1 MKKGLS
7 MLLLI
12 VLITQALPMTA
23 LAAIGKVL
31 TKEELAA
38 AYTLTGLK
46 SDGTTIQPNAAY
58 HKGMR
63 PNATWNAMQISE
75 WLDDVLKTDLFNVE
89 DILSRASVAMARLK
103 EKNPDAYDR
112 LNGSGSIYKETFK
125 NLQQMYGE
133 AEGVREE
140 IRYAKDFL
148 EERANLVAQM
158 GNQLEAYGDGMFS
171 SERVRLSAK
180 IETATVELDKARTE
194 IAGRVEGWTESIQNW
209 TARLGLLSEGG
220 HGGTPG
226 WFDELYSYDEGPVQN
241 TARVVAVSAS
251 NTRMG
256 KLSSD
261 ASLLAANDTKSELY
275 VLSENEIS
283 IEIFAGS
290 SDNPQPVEGVEVTV
304 QDVRDPKAEPITRT
318 TDKRGRI
325 ILLSNL
331 FIADDYK
338 KIHLKVDVNAE
349 PLGYR
354 SFGIEECRIKMGGS
368 YKGMLAPLDD
378 RPYIYSASFHGYD
391 IWTQNFE
398 MIYSY
403 LIDVDFDIKVVTR
416 NPGGEGLT
424 PTLRFVYYKKN
435 GGKWDLS
442 WDYKKHFMD
451 ATAHDGNTYVFTGPW
466 KQDIMPWLSKDQY
479 PYFTFDG
486 ADKDPGLRYNSRLI
500 SKKSVVDK
508 PLDAG
513 SLALVNILKDGLSF
527 KASLPFK
534 PTVTFKLELPVKK
547 LLAPDFSIDV
557 GGNVNFCIGSP
568 MLKNL
573 TGKSKL
579 NWKNDEM
586 ETLNEMQDA
595 VKKEGWLANYKAQ
608 YALAMDFYHYEKT
621 TILQES
627 KINLGWFFLASGR
640 WVTDNSIEDV
650 KTKIITL
657 NAGFGILLKYSYSWQ
672 MRGVLCGVP
681 WYIAITI
688 AINAGVD
695 LNFEMGFSYINGSFH
710 NWSCR
715 PFKDITFVLG
725 FSVIAQAGLGIKDFV
740 DFWIRFSGGISFRIH
755 LALMSQQKSTF
766 SGDYF
771 LKLTA
776 GVTFF
781 WSTTSVD
788 YIDKGGPLFDSIP
801 LSNAAPPLQQYAIPN
816 AGPTV
821 EKAATQE
828 PRSYTGLVPKATQV
842 KLSGSDQRARVRV
855 GVLDGQTYLFYL
867 ASVTGKDKKQH
878 MRLSWVNTA
887 DNGKTGTT
895 QTAIDAWDTSLN
907 GRDDYAFDVRVAD
920 GYVFLLVACAA
931 EFDDNGLPKPNEGI
945 GPRKECNQIFY
956 MNVLQSNGKGNLTA
970 TLTEG
975 YYRTGYQAP
984 SEIGPAPVNEL
995 TDHLLVKAQPVGYT
1009 YGDVNGVYYYDSI
1022 DIPEI
1027 TWARAFK
1034 EKGVSACLGVE
1045 LFGTFG
1051 RVTYSEDELPYGI
1064 TSFELIPGSEGVRCF
1079 SDEYVESGMGD
1090 NYVRTEVHGA
1100 MRCSNTEPKV
1110 HDANVDQHYSPGFL
1124 ALSQPKDGGA
1134 GDRAIELYDFEMNGV
1149 NYGNRETVVL
1159 ERGDIE
1165 HFELAQTAVDG
1176 DGTNYRRMVFYSEKE
1191 TGDDG
1196 DERSRLYGLY
1206 LEPLTREGRTLTF
1219 DVTKYTYDLTIPAGG
1234 RFNLTYIGDVPYLYW
1249 LNTAPKDSEDDP
1261 DAYRIMISAYDMATN
1276 TMTDPAVY
1284 AEFQLP
1290 KNRYSRMVVDPATLR
1305 IKRVSVDLN
1314 QLPQSILL
1322 TGTGTAYLSAVS
1334 DVNDISLAIK
1344 YGYAPKSF
1352 MPKVPPVAVYSFP
1365 VQMKPILELKEL
1377 FFEDTTVCVGDFE
1390 DVTVGIMNAGN
1401 MGVAQFDLELYTKED
1416 GKVKVE
1422 ETIHTDCLHPERSTL
1437 TMQGSSESEQ
1447 LPDNAPVIYRESD
1460 YDYTS
1465 RQRDWVLDQE
1475 KKQYRITVGSRVSV
1489 DSVKTVDSDPQFI
1502 KTDMMM
1508 PGALASFVGTIK
1520 IPDHWN
1526 HETTLYL
1533 RVSKIST
1540 YSNWVRAM
1548 ANAAGAKANGIVPN
1562 DAPEELTWVLDEGSG
1577 RMVLKTDGLSPNG
1590 LAANAVRAGIIANE
1604 VETTQDIAIGVDT
1617 QDIDVTHRIYG
1628 DSEGND
1634 ILDIIISNYTATSD
1648 SFKLTCAVYLD
1659 DEEEP
1664 YYVNLPYYAGEIAD
1678 RRTQTVTLPV
1688 SALVPDMDDHH
1699 QARVV
1704 ITAVG
1709 REESNTLNNEFTLD
1723 LGMNNLRVTEQ
1734 PEDQTVQEGEDVTFT
1749 VVVGGGV
1756 KPYSYQWQVWDEKH
1770 QKWVDLPGFTEPK
1783 LSRKDIE
1790 KKWDGARFRCV
1801 ITDSS
1806 GAQVITDAVTLTVR
1820 DGVDTGDHSNLPL
1833 YLAVALAALALL
1845 WLVRRRTKQMG

>member
-1 MKKGLS
+1 MKKWLS

-23 LAAIGKVL
+23 LAAIGKVM

-46 SDGTTIQPNAAY
+46 SDGTTVQSNAAY

-112 LNGSGSIYKETFK
+112 LNGGGSKYKETFK
-125 NLQQMYGE
+125 HLQQMYGE
-133 AEGVREE
+133 AEAVREE
-140 IRYAKDFL
+140 IRFAKDFL
-148 EERANLVAQM
+148 DERANLVAEM
-158 GNQLEAYGDGMFS
+158 GNQLEKYGDGMFS

-180 IETATVELDKARTE
+180 IETATVELDEARTE
-194 IAGRVEGWTESIQNW
+194 IAGRVEGWTDSIQNW
-209 TARLGLLSEGG
+209 TARLGLLSEGA
-220 HGGTPG
+220 HDETPG

-256 KLSSD
+256 KLSSE

-283 IEIFAGS
+283 IEIFAGDS
-290 SDNPQPVEGVEVTV
+290 KNPQPVEGVEVTV

-338 KIHLKVDVNAE
+338 RIHLKVDVNAE

-368 YKGMLAPLDD
+368 YKGMLVPLDD
-378 RPYIYSASFHGYD
+378 KPYIYSASFHGYD

-398 MIYSY
+398 MLYSY

-424 PTLRFVYYKKN
+424 PTLRFVYFKKDN
-435 GGKWDLS
+435 AKWKFTT
-442 WDYKKHFMD
+442 WDYTKHFMD
-451 ATAHDGNTYVFTGPW
+451 ATSHDGNTYVFTGPW
-466 KQDIMPWLSKDQY
+466 KKDIMPWLSKDQY

-486 ADKDPGLRYNSRLI
+486 ADQDETMRYNSRLI

-513 SLALVNILKDGLSF
+513 TLALVNILKNGLSF
-527 KASLPFK
+527 KASLPMK
-534 PTVTFKLELPVKK
+534 PPVTIKLDLPVKAI
-547 LLAPDFSIDV
+547 APDFSIDIS
-557 GGNVNFCIGSP
+557 GNVNFCIGSP

-573 TGKSKL
+573 VGKGLL
-579 NWKNDEM
+579 NWQNREM
-586 ETLNEMQDA
+586 EVFSQMQDY
-595 VKKEGWLANYKAQ
+595 VKQKGWLANYKAQ
-608 YALAMDFYHYEKT
+608 YGLAFDYYQIDKKRFM
-621 TILQES
+621 QERKLS
-627 KINLGWFFLASGR
+627 FGWFVIAATR
-640 WVTDNSIEDV
+640 WATDNSIEDV
-650 KTKIITL
+650 KTKIITV
-657 NAGFGILLKYSYSWQ
+657 NAGIGLLVKFTYSWQ
-672 MRGVLCGVP
+672 MLGVFYGIP
-681 WYIAITI
+681 YYISITL
-688 AINAGVD
+688 AINAGCNM
-695 LNFEMGFSYINGSFH
+695 NFELGFSWVNGSFH
-710 NWSCR
+710 NWKCT
-715 PFKDITFVLG
+715 PLKDITITLG
-725 FSVIAQAGLGIKDFV
+725 FSLTAQAGAGIKGFV
-740 DFWIRFSGGISFRIH
+740 EVWLRFSAGISFRIH

-766 SGDYF
+766 SGDWFAKITIGY
-771 LKLTA
+771 
-776 GVTFF
+776 TFF
-781 WSTTSVD
+781 WATVSAD
-788 YIDKGGPLFDSIP
+788 LLDKGGPLFDPIP
-801 LSNAAPPLQQYAIPN
+801 LSNAAPPLQQYALAN
-816 AGPTV
+816 AAPTE

-828 PRSYTGLVPKATQV
+828 PSSYTGLVPKATQV

-878 MRLSWVNTA
+878 VRLSWVNTA
-887 DNGKTGTT
+887 DNSKTGTT

-920 GYVFLLVACAA
+920 GYVFVLVACAA
-931 EFDDNGLPKPNEGI
+931 EFDNNRLPKPNEGI
-945 GPRKECNQIFY
+945 EQKKACNQIFY

-970 TLTEG
+970 TLTKG

-1022 DIPEI
+1022 DDPEI

-1045 LFGTFG
+1045 FFGTFG
-1051 RVTYSEDELPYGI
+1051 RVTYSEDEVPCGV

-1079 SDEYVESGMGD
+1079 SDEFVESGMGKD
-1090 NYVRTEVHGA
+1090 YVRTEMHGA

-1110 HDANVDQHYSPGFL
+1110 HDRKVDQHYSPGFL
-1124 ALSQPKDGGA
+1124 ALSQPKDGGE

-1149 NYGNRETVVL
+1149 YHRNRETVVL

-1176 DGTNYRRMVFYSEKE
+1176 DGTNYRRMVFYSAKE
-1191 TGDDG
+1191 TSDEGDVQ
-1196 DERSRLYGLY
+1196 SRLYGLY
-1206 LEPLTREGRTLTF
+1206 LEPFQREGRTLTF
-1219 DVTKYTYDLTIPAGG
+1219 EVTKYTYDLTIPAGG
-1234 RFNLTYIGDVPYLYW
+1234 RFNLAYIGDVPYLYW
-1249 LNTAPKDSEDDP
+1249 LTTAPMDSEDDP
-1261 DAYRIMISAYDMATN
+1261 RAYRIMISAYDMATN

-1290 KNRYSRMVVDPATLR
+1290 KNKYSRMAVDPATLR
-1305 IKRVSVDLN
+1305 IKRISVDLN

-1322 TGTGTAYLSAVS
+1322 TGTGTAYLSVVS
-1334 DVNDISLAIK
+1334 DVSDISMAIK
-1344 YGYAPKSF
+1344 TGIAPKSF

-1401 MGVAQFDLELYTKED
+1401 MGVAQFDLELYTKKD

-1437 TMQGSSESEQ
+1437 TMQGSDEAEQ

-1465 RQRDWVLDQE
+1465 RQRDWVLDRE
-1475 KKQYRITVGSRVSV
+1475 TKQYQVTVGSRISV

-1520 IPDHWN
+1520 IPDHWK
-1526 HETTLYL
+1526 HETTLFL

-1548 ANAAGAKANGIVPN
+1548 ANAAGARANGIVPN

-1577 RMVLKTDGLSPNG
+1577 RMVLKTDGLSANG

-1617 QDIDVTHRIYG
+1617 QDIDVSHRIYG

-1659 DEEEP
+1659 HEEEP
-1664 YYVNLPYYAGEIAD
+1664 YYVNLPYYAGELAD
-1678 RRTQTVTLPV
+1678 RRTQTITLPV
-1688 SALVPDMDDHH
+1688 SALVPDMDDHR

-1704 ITAVG
+1704 VTAVG
-1709 REESNTLNNEFTLD
+1709 REESNTLNNEFTVD
-1723 LGMNNLRVTEQ
+1723 LGMNILHVTEQ
-1734 PEDQTVQEGEDVTFT
+1734 PGDQTVQEGEDVTFT
-1749 VVVGGGV
+1749 VEVGGGV

-1770 QKWVDLPGFTEPK
+1770 GKWVDLPGFTEPK

-1790 KKWDGARFRCV
+1790 KKWDGCRFRCV
-1801 ITDSS
+1801 ITDAS
-1806 GAQVITDAVTLTVR
+1806 GAQVITDEVTLTVR

-1845 WLVRRRTKQMG
+1845 WFIRRRMKRVD